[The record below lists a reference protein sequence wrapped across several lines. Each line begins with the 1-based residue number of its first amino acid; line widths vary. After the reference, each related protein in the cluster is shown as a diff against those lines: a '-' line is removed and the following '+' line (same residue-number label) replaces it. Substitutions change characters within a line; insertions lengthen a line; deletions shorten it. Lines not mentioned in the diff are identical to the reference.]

1 MKRKSII
8 IILSA
13 VTMLTVLVGC
23 GGNSVSGGAD
33 KKNATTQ
40 ITINKPADALPDPQK
55 IIGDSVVISSYS
67 SSDTY
72 ASYDLDN
79 CTLDD
84 YNKYCD
90 ELKKIFTETTYFYK
104 DSSFEAKTSDG
115 KYEVSC
121 YYSESSEFTY
131 IRCGLVSDEKESSTE
146 K

>member
-1 MKRKSII
+1 
-8 IILSA
+8 
-13 VTMLTVLVGC
+13 MLIGC
-23 GGNSVSGGAD
+23 GGNSTSGGAA
-33 KKNATTQ
+33 KESTTAQ
-40 ITINKPADALPDPQK
+40 LTINKSADALTDPQK

-79 CTLDD
+79 CILDD

-90 ELKKIFTETTYFYK
+90 ALKKVFTETTYYYK
-104 DSSFEAKTSDG
+104 DSSLETKTSDG

-121 YYSESSEFTY
+121 YYSESSAFTY
-131 IRCGLVSDEKESSTE
+131 IRCRLVNDKQESSTE

>member
-1 MKRKSII
+1 MRKSII

-13 VTMLTVLVGC
+13 VTMLIVLVGC

-67 SSDTY
+67 SSDTH

-79 CTLDD
+79 CTLED

-90 ELKKIFTETTYFYK
+90 ELKKIFTETTRFYK
-104 DSSFEAKTSDG
+104 DSSWAATTNDG
-115 KYEVSC
+115 KYKISC
-121 YYSESSEFTY
+121 NYYETSTSMY
-131 IRCGLVSDEKESSTE
+131 ISCRPVSDEKESSTE

>member
-13 VTMLTVLVGC
+13 VTMLIVLVGC
-23 GGNSVSGGAD
+23 SGNSVSGGAD

-115 KYEVSC
+115 KYKISC
-121 YYSESSEFTY
+121 SFYESSTY
-131 IRCGLVSDEKESSTE
+131 MYISCRPVSDKQESSTE

>member
-1 MKRKSII
+1 MKRKSLI

-23 GGNSVSGGAD
+23 GGNSASGGAD

-55 IIGDSVVISSYS
+55 IIGDSVVISSYTS
-67 SSDTY
+67 SETH

-115 KYEVSC
+115 KYKILCSF
-121 YYSESSEFTY
+121 YESSTY
-131 IRCGLVSDEKESSTE
+131 MYISCRPVSDKQESSTE

>member
-1 MKRKSII
+1 MRKSII

-23 GGNSVSGGAD
+23 GGNSTSSGAD

-55 IIGDSVVISSYS
+55 IIGDSVVISSYTS
-67 SSDTY
+67 SETH

-79 CTLDD
+79 STLED

-90 ELKKIFTETTYFYK
+90 ALKKIFTETTYFYK
-104 DSSFEAKTSDG
+104 DSSLEAKTSDG

-121 YYSESSEFTY
+121 YYSESSAFIY
-131 IRCGLVSDEKESSTE
+131 IRCGLVNDKQESSTE